1 MYRQVAAAVVAA
13 AEEAMVV
20 VAKADLMEPADQIHK
35 AWHKAGEARVVRDAV
50 PAVQV
55 KVVNVVLAK
64 VALAKVVK
72 VVLVNVVLVK
82 VALAKVVKVALVKV
96 PLVCNS
102 LIANLVRP
110 LDPVSDSRWWLCWMP
125 TSTARLLKT
134 N

>member
-50 PAVQV
+50 QV
-55 KVVNVVLAK
+55 KVVQAK
-64 VALAKVVK
+64 V
-72 VVLVNVVLVK
+72 VNVVLVK

>member
-1 MYRQVAAAVVAA
+1 MESFWWKMYRQVAAAVVAA

-55 KVVNVVLAK
+55 KVVQAK
-64 VALAKVVK
+64 V
-72 VVLVNVVLVK
+72 VNVVLVK

>member
-55 KVVNVVLAK
+55 KVVNVVL
-64 VALAKVVK
+64 VK
-72 VVLVNVVLVK
+72 VVNVVLVK

>member
-55 KVVNVVLAK
+55 KVVNVVL
-64 VALAKVVK
+64 
-72 VVLVNVVLVK
+72 VK

>member
-55 KVVNVVLAK
+55 KVVQ
-64 VALAKVVK
+64 AKVVNVVQAK
-72 VVLVNVVLVK
+72 VVNVVLVK